1 MSDILEEGTNEE
13 GEILE
18 ENPRT
23 RILLAENKEA
33 EMEKWDSPG
42 EDRGS
47 GNGTKLPL
55 AESRP
60 VPEAFL
66 SPPSV

>member
-1 MSDILEEGTNEE
+1 MISDILEEGTNEE

-33 EMEKWDSPG
+33 EKEKWDSPG
-42 EDRGS
+42 EERGS
-47 GNGTKLPL
+47 GNGTSPL
-55 AESRP
+55 SGIQARP
-60 VPEAFL
+60 
-66 SPPSV
+66 